1 MKLVFLSLLFGIIS
15 LGVQANDER
24 RLKMN
29 HTHRTDTIDVVFFR
43 DGEFDSEAIDQLSH
57 FLRDWRTDEEIHLDP
72 ELFNILWELQQLTG
86 SSGTYE
92 IISGYRSEAT
102 NAKLREMG
110 RGVALK
116 SQHVL
121 GKAIDV
127 RLTDVATS
135 DLRNAALQL
144 ARGGVGYYPQSNF
157 VHVDTG
163 RVRRW

>member
-1 MKLVFLSLLFGIIS
+1 MSLFATPL
-15 LGVQANDER
+15 AAEER
-24 RLKMN
+24 RLKMS
-29 HTHRTDTIDVVFFR
+29 HTHRVDSIEVIFWR
-43 DGEFDSEAIDQLSH
+43 EGEFDQDAVAQLSH
-57 FLRDWRTDEEIHLDP
+57 FLRDWRTDEEIEFDP
-72 ELFNILWELQQLTG
+72 EVFDILWELQQATG
-86 SSGTYE
+86 STGTYE

-110 RGVALK
+110 RGVAFT

-127 RLTDVATS
+127 RLTDIETS
-135 DLRNAALQL
+135 HLHQAALRL